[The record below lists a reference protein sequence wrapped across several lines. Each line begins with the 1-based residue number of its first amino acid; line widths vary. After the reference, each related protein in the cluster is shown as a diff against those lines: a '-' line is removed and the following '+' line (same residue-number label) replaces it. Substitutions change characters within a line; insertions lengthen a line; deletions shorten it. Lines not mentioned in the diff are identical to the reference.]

1 MNKPRTARQTG
12 DVIFRA
18 VASGWQKW
26 RQEGEGSLQ
35 LASEAPALS
44 ALKPEAGGVIAVPVR
59 RAFSLAVWVPS
70 GDPALFGDLVYT
82 QLELHG
88 LAGRDRDSTAFIWR
102 SIATRDGETLIH
114 AIVLPPH
121 LDSKYWHG
129 DVTSYA
135 VSPACLPLAPDTVT
149 VWEEEGG
156 WVASVT
162 RGQELLH
169 FQPLTSQVPGD
180 AMALEIWLLLA
191 PLEAGKMLDGSP
203 SVHVLYQGLEP
214 PDLGDW
220 RSASD
225 LAVSASPLP
234 PPVVPAQNLQ
244 CMPLPVREVRKSKEA
259 SSRRQKIALAA
270 AAAYFLVVLALA
282 GSTFFLQWRAE
293 SLRKLVA
300 RDAGAVAAIRATTA
314 RWENMQAA
322 LDPATYPL
330 EILYQAARLLPK
342 DGVRLTLF
350 SMNLDRVVIGGEA
363 STLPAAQKFQQDVA
377 TSPELAGYDW
387 TKENPRPLPSGSAK
401 FQIEGARRGSSATEE
416 DQDEGPDA

>member
-1 MNKPRTARQTG
+1 M
-12 DVIFRA
+12 
-18 VASGWQKW
+18 
-26 RQEGEGSLQ
+26 LQ
-35 LASEAPALS
+35 LAAEAPALG

-102 SIATRDGETLIH
+102 SIAAADRETLIH

-135 VSPACLPLAPDTVT
+135 VSPACLPLDPDTVT
-149 VWEEEGG
+149 VWEEEGA
-156 WVASVT
+156 WVTAVT

-169 FQPLTSQVPGD
+169 FQTLTSQGPGD
-180 AMALEIWLLLA
+180 AMALEIWLMLA
-191 PLEAGKMLDGSP
+191 PLEAGRMLDGLP
-203 SVHVLYQGLEP
+203 EVHVLYQGPEP
-214 PDLGDW
+214 PDLEGW

-259 SSRRQKIALAA
+259 SSRRQKLALAM

-282 GSTFFLQWRAE
+282 GSTLFLQWRAE
-293 SLRKLVA
+293 SLRELLA
-300 RDAGAVAAIRATTA
+300 RDADTVAAIRATTA
-314 RWENMQAA
+314 RWETMQAA
-322 LDPATYPL
+322 LDPASYPL
-330 EILYQAARLLPK
+330 EILHQAARLLPK

-350 SMNLDRVVIGGEA
+350 SMNLDRVIIAGEA

-377 TSPELAGYDW
+377 TSPGLAAYDW

-401 FQIEGARRGSSATEE
+401 FQIEGVRRGSTATEE
-416 DQDEGPDA
+416 KQDEGPDA